1 VFRHVILPS
10 AAPMILTGLQIALAA
25 AFSTVVSAELLAA
38 TNGLG
43 QGNRT
48 SEQGEEASEIGVVP
62 PGSLKLAAQRLL

>member
-1 VFRHVILPS
+1 MLLDVDRRRV
-10 AAPMILTGLQIALAA
+10 AA
-25 AFSTVVSAELLAA
+25 AAKFDHRNKGHKRVGGT
-38 TNGLG
+38 